1 MGLTCKGGEG
11 VAWGWRPWGWSDGWQ
26 SGDGVAWATV
36 GGLQGVPWVTCSP
49 WSGGDRRGGVPPW
62 DGRQAETVLPGW
74 RCWAPVWTCGVFPV
88 WETETV
94 GVVFHVG
101 LPG

>member
-1 MGLTCKGGEG
+1 VTSGE
-11 VAWGWRPWGWSDGWQ
+11 
-26 SGDGVAWATV
+26 GVAWATV

-74 RCWAPVWTCGVFPV
+74 RAELGDSPWPGGSLGDVAGQGSSVWTCKACSPSGRPR
-88 WETETV
+88 
-94 GVVFHVG
+94 
-101 LPG
+101 P